1 MHDVVVVGAGPVGA
15 TFALALR
22 HADLDIVMLDAR
34 AAGEAARADRSLA
47 LSHGAR
53 LILERLGVWTPLA
66 GTAGA
71 VTPILTIDIS
81 QARGFGSIELT
92 ASEQG
97 LPALGYVVSYRAL
110 QSALDAALAGGGID
124 VRFGTTAEAVTG
136 AADRVSI
143 GLASASGEPLD
154 ARLAV
159 VADGAA
165 AAVRGVARR
174 RHDYG
179 QTAIVGEVALD
190 HPHRGI
196 AYERFTADGPVA
208 LLPERDHYALVWTQ
222 APAAAARALA
232 LPDTEFISALTAHFG
247 SRARGFTGVRARR
260 AFPLT
265 LEITRDTTAARV
277 AVIGNAAQALHPVAG
292 QGFNLGLRDA
302 FELATLVRETPREA
316 LGGPAMLAR
325 YRAARRLDRRAGIA
339 FTHGLT
345 QLFASDAPAIRI
357 PRGLGMLLLD
367 SVPIAK
373 RAFTR
378 AMLYGPRW

>member
-15 TFALALR
+15 TLALALR
-22 HADLDIVMLDAR
+22 HADLDAVVLDAR
-34 AAGEAARADRSLA
+34 AAGETARADRSLA

-66 GTAGA
+66 GAAGA
-71 VTPILTIDIS
+71 VTPIATIDVS
-81 QARGFGSIELT
+81 QARGFGSVELT
-92 ASEQG
+92 ASEHG

-110 QSALDAALAGGGID
+110 QSTLDAALAGSGTD
-124 VRFGTTAEAVTG
+124 VRFGHEASAVTG
-136 AADRVSI
+136 AADRASI
-143 GLASASGEPLD
+143 ELASGERLC

-165 AAVRGVARR
+165 AAVRGIARK

-179 QTAIVGEVALD
+179 QTAIVAEIALD

-196 AYERFTADGPVA
+196 AYERFTAAGPVA

-232 LPDTEFISALTAHFG
+232 LPDAEFLSSLATHFG
-247 SRARGFTGVRARR
+247 SRVRGFTGVRERR
-260 AFPLT
+260 MFPLA
-265 LEITRDTTAARV
+265 LEVARDTTAARV

-302 FELATLVRETPREA
+302 FELATLVRETPRDA
-316 LGGPAMLAR
+316 LGGAAMLAR
-325 YRAARRLDRRAGIA
+325 YRTARRLDRRAGIA

-345 QLFASDAPAIRI
+345 QLFASDAPAVRI
-357 PRGLGMLLLD
+357 PRGLGMMLLD
-367 SVPIAK
+367 SVPVAK
-373 RAFTR
+373 RVFTR
-378 AMLYGPRW
+378 AMLYGTRW